1 MDNSKWHITRRGFL
15 IKAGIGTG
23 LAIGLGIASCEPIRR
38 MAAQQVNEMDWEY
51 DNDSGP
57 RIWFE
62 ILPDSRVR
70 LHSPKVEMG
79 QGVFTG
85 LAVIAAE
92 ELYLPPEQIEVVH
105 ATTSHGPVDPRGT
118 GASDSTSSLWFVLR
132 ELAATVRE
140 MLRAQAAEQMG
151 VSVSAVSLKDGQAI
165 AKGQALPYGEIARH
179 ARQWEVPSE
188 TPPLKS
194 AEAYEYIGRE
204 RQRADLRPKVMAAP
218 LFGID
223 QHAEGMLYGAIARS
237 EHFDATFKG
246 AKAGKA
252 AEMPGVVQVVIEADF
267 AGVVATS
274 RVAAEQACEA
284 LQVDWEA
291 NTSWQ
296 QEDLEAMVQVG
307 EGTEVTIQ
315 KEGRVSRALRNGELI
330 EQSYRTPMAA
340 HAHLEP
346 NGALAIVESDSAT
359 IYIGTQ
365 IPQHTR
371 TEVAERLGLEEAQVN
386 ILPQY
391 LGGGFGRRLHTPNAM
406 QAAVLARAVGR
417 PVHCFWSRQAEFQN
431 GYLRPLTHHVLRA
444 TLRGDG
450 LIDAIEH
457 NTASGDVAFNT
468 PILPDF
474 AKPFLGVDFGGWRGG
489 MVQYKAIPNYRV
501 NAYRCPMPLKTSWW
515 RGLGLLA
522 NTFAIESFMDELAE
536 QAGWDAV
543 EFRLA
548 QIRQDRQGRALSG
561 VIRAAAE
568 AAGWG
573 QKLPDGHAHGFA
585 CSTDAHTPVAQVVEA
600 SLKGGQLKVHRVT
613 CAIDP
618 GLAINPDGIR
628 AQCEGAIV
636 QGLSSALLERM
647 FVKDGQLLPTMYG
660 AYPIAM
666 MQHAPRDIEVL
677 IRESGNKPSG
687 VGEPPLGPIAAAVAN
702 AAYQLTGRRVR
713 EMPLGL

>member
-1 MDNSKWHITRRGFL
+1 MNPSEWKITRRGFL

-23 LAIGLGIASCEPIRR
+23 LAIGLGVLSCEPIRR
-38 MAAQQVNEMDWEY
+38 MAAQQVHEMDWQY

-57 RIWFE
+57 RVWFE
-62 ILPDSRVR
+62 ILPDGRIR

-92 ELYLPPEQIEVVH
+92 ELHLAPEQIEVVH
-105 ATTSHGPVDPRGT
+105 ASTSHGPVDPRGT

-151 VSVSAVSLKDGQAI
+151 VALAAVSLKDGQAI
-165 AKGQALPYGEIARH
+165 AKGQVLPYGEIARR
-179 ARQWEVPSE
+179 ARQWEVPAE
-188 TPPLKS
+188 APPLKP
-194 AEAYEYIGRE
+194 AENYEYIGRE
-204 RQRADLRPKVMAAP
+204 RPRADLRPKVMAAP

-223 QHAEGMLYGAIARS
+223 QKADGMLYGAIARS
-237 EHFDATFKG
+237 EYFDAAFKG
-246 AKAGKA
+246 AKPGRA
-252 AEMPGVVQVVIEADF
+252 AEMPGVVRVVIEEDF
-267 AGVVATS
+267 AGVVADS
-274 RVAAEQACEA
+274 RIAAEQACEA
-284 LQVDWEA
+284 LEVEWDA

-296 QEDLEAMVQVG
+296 QEELEAIVQVG
-307 EGTEVTIQ
+307 KGTEVTIQ
-315 KEGRVSRALRNGELI
+315 KQGNVPCALRKGEVF

-346 NGALAIVESDSAT
+346 NGALALVEEGRAT

-371 TEVAERLGLEEAQVN
+371 TEVAGRLGLDESQVD

-406 QAAVLARAVGR
+406 QAAVLSRAVGR

-444 TLRGDG
+444 TLRPDG

-468 PILPDF
+468 PIFPDF

-489 MVQYKAIPNYRV
+489 MIQYKAIPNYRV
-501 NAYRCPMPLKTSWW
+501 NAYRCPLPLKTSWW

-536 QAGWDAV
+536 LAGKDPVA
-543 EFRLA
+543 FRLA
-548 QIRQDRQGRALSG
+548 QIRQDEKGRALSG

-573 QKLPDGHAHGFA
+573 QKLPEGHALGFA

-600 SLKGGQLKVHRVT
+600 SLQDGQLRVHRVT

-647 FVKDGQLLPTMYG
+647 SVKDGQLLPTMYG

-666 MQHAPRDIEVL
+666 MQHAPRDIEVI

-702 AAYQLTGRRVR
+702 AAYRLTGRRVR
-713 EMPLGL
+713 ELPLGG